1 LLPVEANP
9 VIVCVALII
18 ANAVGELIAPL
29 KFASFATA
37 AVTV

>member
-1 LLPVEANP
+1 MVEA
-9 VIVCVALII
+9 AGAI
-18 ANAVGELIAPL
+18 ANTVGELIAPL